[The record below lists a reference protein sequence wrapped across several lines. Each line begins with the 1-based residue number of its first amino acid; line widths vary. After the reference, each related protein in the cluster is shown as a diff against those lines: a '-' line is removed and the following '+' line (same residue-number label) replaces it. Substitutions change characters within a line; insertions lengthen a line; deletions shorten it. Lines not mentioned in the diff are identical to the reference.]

1 MDSIF
6 AYLTDSPLPFHQ
18 PHLTPV
24 DEGADCEMNPE
35 ALSALLYQEL
45 VEVLLRLIRNVKEYA
60 RIAYRLFLTQHV
72 DIHRTTRQVVRPC
85 HTTNGPIHRL

>member
-24 DEGADCEMNPE
+24 DEGTHGEVNPE
-35 ALSALLYQEL
+35 ALGALLYQEL
-45 VEVLLRLIRNVKEYA
+45 VEVLLRLISDV
-60 RIAYRLFLTQHV
+60 
-72 DIHRTTRQVVRPC
+72 
-85 HTTNGPIHRL
+85 